1 MPLCVTKCDLESC
14 SEESKILMNP
24 SWLYVR
30 MLFYWV
36 IMRPVMAFLCADSSY
51 CTEKEAKLWKEEWE
65 SGVGSA

>member
-1 MPLCVTKCDLESC
+1 
-14 SEESKILMNP
+14 MNP

-51 CTEKEAKLWKEEWE
+51 CTEKEAKLWKEEWQ
-65 SGVGSA
+65 SGVGSARFD